1 LRSGWASRLL
11 GIGADGHNGSAPS
24 ATPGTWCCSP
34 PDPHAT
40 VLRDDA
46 AAARL
51 ATVGYFRETWA
62 GKPPW
67 QRL

>member
-1 LRSGWASRLL
+1 
-11 GIGADGHNGSAPS
+11 
-24 ATPGTWCCSP
+24 
-34 PDPHAT
+34 